1 MHLTARRSEQQAIS
15 ISATAEATTRRPL
28 SLEEIPTAEAPTS
41 SAAAAPAR
49 TTTTKHIS
57 SSSNSKTTSAAA
69 SSTTTSSSSSRSS
82 PRTSRPSC
90 ATANRAEAS
99 TRWPLPSPPT
109 RAWPASAARVPPTTA
124 TCLPTTRP

>member
-15 ISATAEATTRRPL
+15 ISATAAATTRRPL

-69 SSTTTSSSSSRSS
+69 SSTTTSSSSRSS

-109 RAWPASAARVPPTTA
+109 RAWPTSAARVPQTTA